1 MAEELVAVAA
11 DVTELYGS
19 VTGAQWDR
27 PGRRGNGSAFTVL
40 SLARYH
46 LHDVEHHLVDVS
58 G

>member
-1 MAEELVAVAA
+1 V
-11 DVTELYGS
+11 
-19 VTGAQWDR
+19 
-27 PGRRGNGSAFTVL
+27 FTTL